1 VTVGLVRSVH
11 LDHPSKGDAVSG
23 SNPGRPEV
31 AVVGSINIDLV
42 VAVERHA
49 LPGETILAS
58 AYAETVGGKGFNQA
72 VAAAKLARAHLV
84 GCVGDD
90 AFGALAV
97 QSATDRDVAVAEVER
112 TDTPTG
118 RALIEVSRDGE
129 NRIVV
134 APLANHTVT
143 PERVTDALD
152 RLRPTAVLTQ
162 LEIPFDAVA
171 ATASWCEANGARFML
186 NPSPVAPLSPEVIAV
201 ADPLIVNEQEAGSL
215 LGILSP
221 TDRVDVTDHAA
232 AAEALCRSARSVV
245 TTAGPNG
252 ATFAT
257 STGGGHA
264 PGKPV
269 EAVDTTGAGDEF
281 AGTLLAALATGE
293 PFREAVAR
301 ANAAAA
307 TLVATPRSRR

>member
-1 VTVGLVRSVH
+1 M
-11 LDHPSKGDAVSG
+11 SG
-23 SNPGRPEV
+23 SSLEGPVV

-58 AYAETVGGKGFNQA
+58 AYTETVGGKGFNQA
-72 VAAAKLARAHLV
+72 VAAAKLVRTHLV

-90 AFGALAV
+90 AFGSLAA
-97 QSATDRDVAVAEVER
+97 QTATDRNVLVAEVAR

-118 RALIEVSRDGE
+118 RALIEVNRSGE

-134 APLANHTVT
+134 APLANHAVT
-143 PERVTDALD
+143 PQQVTAALD
-152 RLRPTAVLTQ
+152 RVRPAAVLTQ

-171 ATASWCEANGARFML
+171 AVASWCEANDARFIL
-186 NPSPVAPLSPEVIAV
+186 NPSPVAELSAQIIAV
-201 ADPLIVNEQEAGSL
+201 ADPLIVNEREAESF
-215 LGILSP
+215 LGTLP
-221 TDRVDVTDHAA
+221 PADRVDVTDHAA
-232 AAEALCRSARSVV
+232 AVEALRRIARSVV
-245 TTAGPNG
+245 ITAGPHG

-257 STGGGHA
+257 STDSGHSPA
-264 PGKPV
+264 RSV

-293 PFREAVAR
+293 AFGQAVTR

-307 TLVATPRSRR
+307 ALVVTPRSQR